1 LLFGARVWFPP
12 VFLPPKRAGR
22 GGVSKSGGVRRGG
35 NLSHHQHAAM
45 LLLAPLF
52 FCVSSHA
59 HAVFSYAEAGSML
72 HAWVPES
79 SAFRT
84 HFLFRVL
91 HARTLIAESA
101 DGGGAANSIAVLQAD
116 GGGYNLFL
124 IEGDEE
130 RRASTV
136 RACIWYKEGRGT
148 SRHVSFRHLR
158 SWFDDVSADGWS
170 LGFDAP
176 PTSDKFEWAYDIDV

>member
-1 LLFGARVWFPP
+1 M
-12 VFLPPKRAGR
+12 
-22 GGVSKSGGVRRGG
+22 SKSGGARRGG
-35 NLSHHQHAAM
+35 NLSHHHAAM

-101 DGGGAANSIAVLQAD
+101 DGGGGANSIAVLQAD